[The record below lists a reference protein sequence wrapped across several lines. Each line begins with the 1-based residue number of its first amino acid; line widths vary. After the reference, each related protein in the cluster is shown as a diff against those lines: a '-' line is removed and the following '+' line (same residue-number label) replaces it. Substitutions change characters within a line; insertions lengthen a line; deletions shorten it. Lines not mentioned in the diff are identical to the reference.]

1 MGQSNLVNIQGLG
14 QVSSD
19 NLNTFLQGADNVAA
33 LRQFIGSAP
42 NGIIVTV
49 YVRGQTTINDGGQGT
64 YYWNSGA
71 VNPVDNGL
79 TTIVPTGA
87 ASGCWSRLV
96 TSNDSLIPTTA
107 AGTNAIALTPI
118 AGTVPI
124 LSYQNF
130 QEFGFVAAAS
140 STGNVTA
147 QFQSLPALPVYL
159 PNGSQAGLGNITA
172 GLYYV
177 IAYVS
182 SYNSGNGGF
191 VIISAQP
198 SSGSSAATSTVQ
210 PQGRLTLTSGAPV
223 MAANATAQTTIYY
236 TPYIGGLIPIY
247 SGTAFVNTAFSEISL
262 TLDSNSGHTGYQQS
276 GKVFDLFVFL
286 SSNVATL
293 GTGPSWSTTTAR
305 GTGAGTTQL
314 QMLLGVWTNANS
326 ITLRTGNG
334 SGNTTIVAANQATYV
349 GTMYAT
355 ADGQTGM
362 NFRPAAASSG
372 TNNIL
377 GLYNAYNMIRTTA
390 ISIDNKA
397 GWTYATNTWQSAD
410 ASTSNRITWVDG
422 LAQSFVDAYY
432 AIDMYT
438 SSGSANGSIG
448 INFNSTSATPTFI
461 ASVFQAAN
469 PISVIASG
477 TLLPTL
483 GLNFAQGMEIANAA
497 TVSYNAAGTGGKVGA
512 ELEM

>member
-1 MGQSNLVNIQGLG
+1 
-14 QVSSD
+14 
-19 NLNTFLQGADNVAA
+19 
-33 LRQFIGSAP
+33 
-42 NGIIVTV
+42 
-49 YVRGQTTINDGGQGT
+49 
-64 YYWNSGA
+64 
-71 VNPVDNGL
+71 
-79 TTIVPTGA
+79 
-87 ASGCWSRLV
+87 
-96 TSNDSLIPTTA
+96 
-107 AGTNAIALTPI
+107 
-118 AGTVPI
+118 
-124 LSYQNF
+124 
-130 QEFGFVAAAS
+130 
-140 STGNVTA
+140 
-147 QFQSLPALPVYL
+147 
-159 PNGSQAGLGNITA
+159 
-172 GLYYV
+172 
-177 IAYVS
+177 
-182 SYNSGNGGF
+182 
-191 VIISAQP
+191 
-198 SSGSSAATSTVQ
+198 
-210 PQGRLTLTSGAPV
+210 
-223 MAANATAQTTIYY
+223 
-236 TPYIGGLIPIY
+236 
-247 SGTAFVNTAFSEISL
+247 
-262 TLDSNSGHTGYQQS
+262 
-276 GKVFDLFVFL
+276 
-286 SSNVATL
+286 
-293 GTGPSWSTTTAR
+293 
-305 GTGAGTTQL
+305 
-314 QMLLGVWTNANS
+314 
-326 ITLRTGNG
+326 
-334 SGNTTIVAANQATYV
+334 
-349 GTMYAT
+349 MYAT